1 MELQDFHGFNINPKH
16 REIFLHNF
24 FGNDDQNQ
32 GVEFKM
38 ANVFLKNLKFLETL
52 SYDPITV
59 YMNSIG
65 GEWADGMTIFDS
77 IKLSKSYITMVVYGQ
92 AESMSSIILQA
103 ADFRVLS
110 PNAYF
115 MPHYGSTDASGD
127 YLNVQNWI
135 KFEKHI
141 CDVMFDIYAQ
151 RCYKGRYFKDKFGG
165 TKETVGKVNNWLRK
179 KMKDGD
185 WYMNAIN
192 AIYYRFADK
201 ILD

>member
-1 MELQDFHGFNINPKH
+1 
-16 REIFLHNF
+16 
-24 FGNDDQNQ
+24 
-32 GVEFKM
+32 
-38 ANVFLKNLKFLETL
+38 
-52 SYDPITV
+52 
-59 YMNSIG
+59 
-65 GEWADGMTIFDS
+65 
-77 IKLSKSYITMVVYGQ
+77 
-92 AESMSSIILQA
+92 
-103 ADFRVLS
+103 
-110 PNAYF
+110 

-185 WYMNAIN
+185 WYMNATD
-192 AIYYRFADK
+192 AIYYGFADK